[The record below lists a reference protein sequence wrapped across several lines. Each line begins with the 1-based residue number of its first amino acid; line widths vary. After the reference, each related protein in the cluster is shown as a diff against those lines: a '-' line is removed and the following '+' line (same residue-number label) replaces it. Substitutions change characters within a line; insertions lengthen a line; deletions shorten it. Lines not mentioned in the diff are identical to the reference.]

1 MSILADQDTRLL
13 VQGITGREG
22 SFHTQQMIEYGTQV
36 VAGVT
41 PGRGGQEH
49 LGVPV
54 FNTVQAAV
62 QATDA
67 TASCIFVPAPF
78 GADAILEAA
87 DAGLDPIVAITEGI
101 PVLDMLRVYH
111 TVRQRGARLI
121 GPNGPGL
128 ISPGQAKVGII
139 QGAIVTPGPI
149 GLVSRSGTLTYE
161 VIQHLT
167 NAGLGQSTCVGI
179 GGDPIVG
186 SSFIDMLALFETDPA
201 TAGIVL
207 IGEIGGDEEE
217 QAAEYAQA
225 HVGKP
230 VVRSSASSPGGRRPR
245 RSAWGTPARSSPAAP
260 APPPARSKRCRPRA
274 SRSPSYAD
282 GPHPAP
288 HECRHWASDIPQL
301 LTDALG

>member
-62 QATDA
+62 QATGA

-186 SSFIDMLALFETDPA
+186 SSFIDMLALFEADPA

-217 QAAEYAQA
+217 QAAEYARAARRQA
-225 HVGKP
+225 GRQLHRRADGAAGEADGARRGDYLRRRRHRRRQD
-230 VVRSSASSPGGRRPR
+230 RSLTGRGYSSRRV
-245 RSAWGTPARSSPAAP
+245 ALGHPAATHRR
-260 APPPARSKRCRPRA
+260 AGIAFLCRA
-274 SRSPSYAD
+274 LT
-282 GPHPAP
+282 
-288 HECRHWASDIPQL
+288 L
-301 LTDALG
+301 LCSA